1 MSKEMT
7 WALTD
12 HLCKSCGG
20 RVLRCVG
27 GSGPTPGGNPLYKC
41 ADCGKSVAAMGSDAL
56 CWCGYSHKHNHNAT
70 AYVCKPFA
78 ILQDHPEFLR
88 AFQACGCDPKRGGEV
103 GIMLERDFKEIWEKL
118 QAA

>member
-1 MSKEMT
+1 MGFDRPFC
-7 WALTD
+7 ARVAV
-12 HLCKSCGG
+12 G

-27 GSGPTPGGNPLYKC
+27 EVVPRPEGNPLYKC

-88 AFQACGCDPKRGGEV
+88 GVSG
-103 GIMLERDFKEIWEKL
+103 LWL
-118 QAA
+118 